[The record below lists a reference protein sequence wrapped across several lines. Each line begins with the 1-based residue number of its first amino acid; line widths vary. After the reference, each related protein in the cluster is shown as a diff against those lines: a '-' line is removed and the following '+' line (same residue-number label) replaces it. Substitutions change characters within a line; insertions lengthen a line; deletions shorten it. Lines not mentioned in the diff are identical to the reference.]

1 MSGKGKKV
9 WNFIENFAGDKVVLI
24 IVLMLIL
31 FSIVCIFS
39 SSSRLVTA
47 NTDRIDIVMDHL
59 MIVGIGL
66 VFIFICYQI
75 RSLEFFRKVSGL
87 GFFVAF
93 GFLLLLIVTSKLD
106 GIGNFITAPNIN
118 GAVRFLKVKGI
129 QIHVFEIA
137 KVAMIMYI
145 AWAVDAL
152 KKDNFKLLDKIS
164 ELDHF
169 HWVKKRM
176 TKKVIYLYIPSLII
190 LVMVMRGSN
199 TAAMMMA
206 VVLILTIAIGTGE
219 VKEIF
224 IAGAAALVMFFAC
237 FFMYTVTKHSDH
249 VMFERIA
256 LFPPRIFHPT
266 RIDVKEYHLA
276 KDQRERQNCLDRLRQ
291 PYSAKIAIQQG
302 HFLGKGPGQS
312 TQRYVVPDMSEDYMF
327 SFILEEYGWLGGMVI
342 MILYISLLARGVLI
356 VKNCG
361 SNLFA
366 KCAVMGLVLLISGQ
380 AMIHIVVNADIGLL
394 TGQTLP
400 LLSHGASAFICFCI
414 AFGIILS
421 ISRISNRKIETET
434 KKATPLIDLHDNV
447 QATLADLESF
457 DSGEYEDIEE
467 TENNEDIYD
476 SI

>member
-39 SSSRLVTA
+39 SSSRLITV
-47 NTDRIDIVMDHL
+47 NTDRIDIVKDHL
-59 MIVGIGL
+59 IIVGLGL
-66 VFIFICYQI
+66 LLIFVCYQI
-75 RSLEFFRKVSGL
+75 RSIEFFRKVSSL

-93 GFLLLLIVTSKLD
+93 AFLFVLVIGGV
-106 GIGNFITAPNIN
+106 GNFITAPEIN
-118 GAVRFLKVKGI
+118 GAVRFLKIRGI
-129 QIHVFEIA
+129 QVHVFEIA

-152 KKDNFKLLDKIS
+152 KKDNFKLLNKIA

-169 HWVKKRM
+169 HWVKNKL
-176 TKKVIYLYIPSLII
+176 TKKIIYLYLPAAIVML
-190 LVMVMRGSN
+190 MVMKGSN
-199 TAAMMMA
+199 TAALMIGLVM
-206 VVLILTIAIGTGE
+206 VLTIAIGTGE

-224 IAGAAALVMFFAC
+224 IAGAAAVMLFVAAFGL
-237 FFMYTVTKHSDH
+237 YSITKNSDH
-249 VMFERIA
+249 VMFQRIG
-256 LFPPRIFHPT
+256 LFAT
-266 RIDVKEYHLA
+266 RLGHHNYVKEYHVA
-276 KDQRERQNCLDRLRQ
+276 TNSADKQKALDKLRQ

-302 HFLGKGPGQS
+302 GLIGKGPGQS

-327 SFILEEYGWLGGMVI
+327 SFILEEYGWLGGMAV
-342 MILYISLLARGVLI
+342 MILYISLIARGVLI
-356 VKNCG
+356 VRNCG
-361 SNLFA
+361 TNLFA

-380 AMIHIVVNADIGLL
+380 AMIHIIVNADIGLL

-400 LLSHGASAFICFCI
+400 LLSHGASAFVCFCI

-434 KKATPLIDLHDNV
+434 KKATPLIDLHDTV
-447 QATLADLESF
+447 QASLADLESF
-457 DSGEYEDIEE
+457 DSGELDDIDTIEDQ
-467 TENNEDIYD
+467 EDEYD
-476 SI
+476 L

>member
-39 SSSRLVTA
+39 SSSRLITA
-47 NTDRIDIVMDHL
+47 NTDRIDIVKDHL
-59 MIVGIGL
+59 FIVALGL
-66 VFIFICYQI
+66 AFIFICYQI
-75 RSLEFFRKVSGL
+75 RSIEFFRKVSSL

-93 GFLLLLIVTSKLD
+93 GFLFLLVIGGV
-106 GIGNFITAPNIN
+106 GNFITAPEIN

-129 QIHVFEIA
+129 QVHVFEIA

-152 KKDNFKLLDKIS
+152 KRDNFKLLDKLS
-164 ELDHF
+164 ELDHM
-169 HWVKKRM
+169 HWVKNRL
-176 TKKVIYLYIPSLII
+176 TKKIIFLYLPAII
-190 LVMVMRGSN
+190 VMLMVMKGSN
-199 TAAMMMA
+199 TAALMIGLVM
-206 VVLILTIAIGTGE
+206 ILTIAIGTGE
-219 VKEIF
+219 IKEIF
-224 IAGAAALVMFFAC
+224 IAGAAAVMLFVAAFG
-237 FFMYTVTKHSDH
+237 MYSITKNSEH
-249 VMFERIA
+249 VMFQRIG
-256 LFPPRIFHPT
+256 LFAT
-266 RIDVKEYHLA
+266 RLGHHNYVKEYHEAANDLA
-276 KDQRERQNCLDRLRQ
+276 ARQKALDKLRQ

-302 HFLGKGPGQS
+302 GFIGKGPGQS

-327 SFILEEYGWLGGMVI
+327 SFILEEYGWLGGMAV
-342 MILYISLLARGVLI
+342 MILYISLIARGVLI

-361 SNLFA
+361 TNLFA

-380 AMIHIVVNADIGLL
+380 AMIHIIVNADVGLL

-434 KKATPLIDLHDNV
+434 KKATPLIDLHDTV
-447 QATLADLESF
+447 EASLADLDSF
-457 DSGEYEDIEE
+457 DSGEYDTIEE
-467 TENNEDIYD
+467 TDENEDFYD
-476 SI
+476 TI

>member
-39 SSSRLVTA
+39 SSSRLVTPT
-47 NTDRIDIVMDHL
+47 TDRIDIVKDHL

-66 VFIFICYQI
+66 LMIIICYQI
-75 RSLEFFRKVSGL
+75 RSIEFFRKVSGL

-93 GFLLLLIVTSKLD
+93 AFLFLLVIG
-106 GIGNFITAPNIN
+106 GIGNFITAPEIN

-137 KVAMIMYI
+137 KVAMVMYI
-145 AWAVDAL
+145 AWAVDAI
-152 KKDNFKLLDKIS
+152 KRDNFKFLNKLS
-164 ELDHF
+164 ELDHW
-169 HWVKKRM
+169 HWVKNKW
-176 TKKVIYLYIPSLII
+176 TKKILFLYIPAAIVVL
-190 LVMVMRGSN
+190 MVMKGSN
-199 TAAMMMA
+199 TAALMIGLVM
-206 VVLILTIAIGTGE
+206 VLTIAIGTGD

-224 IAGAAALVMFFAC
+224 IAGAAGVMLFVAC
-237 FFMYTVTKHSDH
+237 FALYSVTKHSDH
-249 VMFERIA
+249 VLFQRIGLVSSR
-256 LFPPRIFHPT
+256 LFHT
-266 RIDVKEYHLA
+266 TGADVKEYHIA
-276 KDQRERQNCLDRLRQ
+276 RNGTERQAKLDKLRQ

-302 HFLGKGPGQS
+302 GILGKGPGQS

-327 SFILEEYGWLGGMVI
+327 SFILEEYGWLGGMII
-342 MILYISLLARGVLI
+342 MILYISLIARGVLI
-356 VKNCG
+356 VRNCG
-361 SNLFA
+361 TNLFA

-380 AMIHIVVNADIGLL
+380 AMIHIIVNADIGLL

-400 LLSHGASAFICFCI
+400 LLSHGASAFVCFCI

-434 KKATPLIDLHDNV
+434 KKSAPLIDLHDNV
-447 QATLADLESF
+447 QATLADLDSF
-457 DSGEYEDIEE
+457 DSGDYDAAEILDDQEDEYDL
-467 TENNEDIYD
+467 
-476 SI
+476 

>member
-1 MSGKGKKV
+1 MSGKGKKI

-39 SSSRLVTA
+39 SSSRLITV
-47 NTDRIDIVMDHL
+47 NTDRIDIVKDHL
-59 MIVGIGL
+59 IIVGLGL
-66 VFIFICYQI
+66 LLIFVCYQI
-75 RSLEFFRKVSGL
+75 RSIEFFRKVSSL

-93 GFLLLLIVTSKLD
+93 AFLFVLVIGGV
-106 GIGNFITAPNIN
+106 GNFITAPEIN
-118 GAVRFLKVKGI
+118 GAVRFLKIKGI
-129 QIHVFEIA
+129 QVHVFEIA

-152 KKDNFKLLDKIS
+152 KKDNFKLLNKIS

-169 HWVKKRM
+169 HWVKNKL
-176 TKKVIYLYIPSLII
+176 TKKIIYLYIPAAVVML
-190 LVMVMRGSN
+190 MVMKGSN
-199 TAAMMMA
+199 TAALMIGLVM
-206 VVLILTIAIGTGE
+206 VLTIAIGTGE

-224 IAGAAALVMFFAC
+224 IAGAAGVMLFVAAFGL
-237 FFMYTVTKHSDH
+237 YSITKHSDH
-249 VMFERIA
+249 VMFQRIG
-256 LFPPRIFHPT
+256 LFAT
-266 RIDVKEYHLA
+266 RLGHHNYVKEYHLA
-276 KDQRERQNCLDRLRQ
+276 GADNTAKQKALDKLRQ

-302 HFLGKGPGQS
+302 GFLGKGPGQS

-327 SFILEEYGWLGGMVI
+327 SFILEEYGWLGGMAV
-342 MILYISLLARGVLI
+342 MILYISLIARGVLI
-356 VKNCG
+356 VRNCG
-361 SNLFA
+361 TNLFA

-380 AMIHIVVNADIGLL
+380 AMIHIIVNADVGLL

-400 LLSHGASAFICFCI
+400 LLSHGASAFVCFCI

-434 KKATPLIDLHDNV
+434 KKAVPLIDLHDNV
-447 QATLADLESF
+447 EASLADLDSF
-457 DSGEYEDIEE
+457 DSGDYDNIEE
-467 TENNEDIYD
+467 TEENEDIYD